1 MLILH
6 GIFLHVI
13 KMQEEIVQENRRD
26 FLKKALGTTAV
37 VATAGSSGVLASA
50 KSDAKGSNGVVYG
63 KSPKKEI
70 LYAKTANWDAYYR
83 AAV

>member
-1 MLILH
+1 M
-6 GIFLHVI
+6 
-13 KMQEEIVQENRRD
+13 QENRRD

-37 VATAGSSGVLASA
+37 VATAGASGVLASA

-70 LYAKTANWDAYYR
+70 LYKESKEWELYYKR
-83 AAV
+83 TY